1 MRWPHEGFF
10 HGYKVLSLQ
19 FMEITLLFAVLQGDG
34 FDWDSVL
41 SQPGACFGKSYRPR
55 PKKRANARRS
65 PHKRVVSVG
74 RFE

>member
-41 SQPGACFGKSYRPR
+41 SQITF
-55 PKKRANARRS
+55 
-65 PHKRVVSVG
+65 
-74 RFE
+74 